1 MNQRL
6 RLADNQNTML
16 DYQAVDTRVPFVGR
30 AYELRVLL
38 AFLKRGGLLTLAGPG
53 GVGKSR
59 LAHEAIA
66 RFSREHAT
74 ESIFVPLAG
83 VMPEAVVG
91 TVMSA
96 IGISQ
101 EPGRSALDTLV
112 DRLHDRPLILALDNC
127 EHAPDETSALI
138 DALRVLPHVTILATS
153 QRRLDYADETVFEV
167 DPLPVEDGV
176 AFFLA
181 RAGLNATNI
190 DDPMI
195 ATVTTIV
202 ERLDGLAV
210 ALDLAAARLASLS
223 LELLAEEL
231 GELRPYQLR
240 STRGSDPRHRTIGN
254 VIAWTHSQLEDCAKR
269 AFAQASLFA
278 DEFDEDDLVALGD
291 LTPDEVHAALD
302 ELSLNSLVM
311 TTEFGYRMLLP
322 IRAVAT
328 RMLTAARNRRALDDA
343 FALRMNALASQLWA
357 QIRGSGEGA
366 AKAIARLHVRYADFC
381 ATIAWALKR
390 PQDRLASI
398 DDVLSVMMT
407 IWAEGGRFTEGLRWT
422 ERLESVAGRLSPQLR
437 GRVYFLGLAVAHAAS
452 EYHRM
457 VETGPLTISAFTI
470 AGDQLGLARAYNAL
484 AVASLNTG
492 RMEDASTYVETSIR
506 FYQQVGHERGVATA
520 LINQGSI
527 VFEGYGDYA
536 RAHEIF
542 HKAVV
547 ALEREGPP
555 ALCGIAL
562 GDLAEVEYAMS
573 EYDAAVVH
581 ARDAIQRFEQNSAP
595 AMIAWMQETLA
606 RCSLARGQLSAA
618 GEELLVACE
627 LLRHTPQPL
636 YIARLA
642 EVSARRLLLG
652 GDPRGAALALAA
664 ARRYR
669 SERALVSF
677 GLFAR
682 EVGADEVA
690 LAQHLQPADLTD
702 VARSASTLDLARL
715 CSVLAGLLTAG

>member
-38 AFLKRGGLLTLAGPG
+38 AFLKRGGLLTLTGPG

-91 TVMSA
+91 TVMSLV
-96 IGISQ
+96 GFSQ
-101 EPGRSALDTLV
+101 EPARAPLDTLV
-112 DRLHDRPLILALDNC
+112 DRLRDRPLILALDNC

-138 DALRVLPHVTILATS
+138 DALRVLPHVTVLSTS

-167 DPLPVEDGV
+167 EPLPSDDGV

-181 RAGLNATNI
+181 RAGLDPLRIDQATL
-190 DDPMI
+190 

-254 VIAWTHSQLEDCAKR
+254 VIAWTHSQLEDRAKR

-278 DEFDEDDLVALGD
+278 DEFDEDDIAALGD
-291 LTPDEVHAALD
+291 LTKDEVRSALD

-328 RMLTAARNRRALDDA
+328 RMLTAVRNRKALDDA

-357 QIRGSGEGA
+357 QIRGSGPGA
-366 AKAIARLHVRYADFC
+366 ATAIARLHVRYADFC
-381 ATIAWALKR
+381 ATIAWSLKR

-398 DDVLSVMMT
+398 DDVLSVLMT
-407 IWAEGGRFTEGLRWT
+407 IWAEGGRFAEGLRWM
-422 ERLESVAGRLSPQLR
+422 ERLEAVAGRLNAQLR
-437 GRVYFLGLAVAHAAS
+437 GRVYFLGLCVMHAAS

-492 RMEDASTYVETSIR
+492 RMEDASTYVETSLR
-506 FYQQVGHERGVATA
+506 FYEQVGHQRGVATA
-520 LINQGSI
+520 LINQGS
-527 VFEGYGDYA
+527 VLFDGYGDHA

-542 HKAVV
+542 GRAVV

-573 EYDAAVVH
+573 EYDAAVAH
-581 ARDAIQRFEQNSAP
+581 AQSAIERFEQNSAP
-595 AMIAWMQETLA
+595 TMIAWAQQTLA
-606 RCSLARGQLSAA
+606 RCSLARGLLGTANEQL
-618 GEELLVACE
+618 LIACE

-636 YIARLA
+636 YTARLA

-652 GDPRGAALALAA
+652 GNPRNAAIALAA

-682 EVGADEVA
+682 EVAADEVA
-690 LAQHLQPADLTD
+690 LAQHLAPSDLADL
-702 VARSASTLDLARL
+702 ARSAATLDLARL
-715 CSVLAGLLTAG
+715 CSILAGLLGAG